1 MFDVLKRS
9 TSIDF
14 AKIKAGVL
22 TTYRRWGLGPVSN
35 HIEMHRGGGIPPR
48 ANVFSCCCG
57 GVTPLGTSKTRAAA
71 AGG

>member
-22 TTYRRWGLGPVSN
+22 TTYRRWGLGPVSS
-35 HIEMHRGGGIPPR
+35 HIEMHRGGESPPEPTY
-48 ANVFSCCCG
+48 S
-57 GVTPLGTSKTRAAA
+57 AAA

>member
-22 TTYRRWGLGPVSN
+22 TTYRRWGLGPVSS
-35 HIEMHRGGGIPPR
+35 HIEMHRGGDPPR

-57 GVTPLGTSKTRAAA
+57 GVSPLGTSKTRAAA